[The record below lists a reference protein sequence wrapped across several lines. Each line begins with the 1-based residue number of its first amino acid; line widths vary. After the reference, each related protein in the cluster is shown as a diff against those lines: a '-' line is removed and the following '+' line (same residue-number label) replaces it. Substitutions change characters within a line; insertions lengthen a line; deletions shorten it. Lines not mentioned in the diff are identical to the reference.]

1 MLELV
6 ELEDRLRWDSVVTSF
21 RDYDVYYL
29 NGYVRAFQ
37 LHGDGVPVL
46 YHYVG
51 ENLRGICVFMRRN
64 ISTLPYYRDKHEF
77 EGYSDLITPYGY
89 GGFIFE
95 GKGTQKDM
103 DLFREEFSERM
114 HKDKIVSV
122 FVRFHPQL
130 RNADSV
136 RSIFDVTDLGRTIE
150 MDTSSREVIWSN
162 ITSKNRNMI
171 RKAQKSGVTISH
183 GRGMDLLR
191 KFKEIYDGT
200 MRKDDADPYYFF
212 GDSFYD
218 SIDQDLHQN
227 YEMFYAL
234 CDGEIV
240 SMAIMLYAN
249 GRMHYHLSGSLFEYR
264 SLAASNLMLYEA
276 ACWGCDNGFRRFH
289 LGGGLGSHEDNL
301 FKFKE
306 AFNRN
311 SDLLFSIGKLIVDEG
326 VYDDLVS
333 VRMAENSFDKESK
346 YFPLYRKS

>member
-6 ELEDRLRWDSVVTSF
+6 ELEDRLRWDGVVTSF
-21 RDYDVYYL
+21 SDYDVYYL

-64 ISTLPYYRDKHEF
+64 ISALPYYRGKHEF

-95 GKGTQKDM
+95 GTYTQKDV
-103 DLFREEFSERM
+103 DLFREEFSKRM
-114 HKDKIVSV
+114 HNDRIVSV

-130 RNADSV
+130 RNADSA

-276 ACWGCDNGFRRFH
+276 ACWGCDNGFKRFH